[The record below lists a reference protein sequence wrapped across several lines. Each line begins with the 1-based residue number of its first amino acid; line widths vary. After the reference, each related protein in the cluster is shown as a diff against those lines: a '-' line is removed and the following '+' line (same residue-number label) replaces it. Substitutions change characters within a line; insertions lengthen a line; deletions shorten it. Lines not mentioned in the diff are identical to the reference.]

1 MAAEPR
7 DIEPRQMPGE
17 PRRERRRIE
26 RRSEDR
32 ERYLRIAIAA
42 TLAFCGGLVVVYLF
56 FWAIGAFSFG
66 QTAAAT
72 GVVVLLGLLWLGGVY
87 YRYRTGAKF
96 ITRRDRERR
105 GF

>member
-1 MAAEPR
+1 MASEPR
-7 DIEPRQMPGE
+7 DIEAQRMPGD
-17 PRRERRRIE
+17 PRLERRRVE
-26 RRSEDR
+26 RRAEDR
-32 ERYLRIAIAA
+32 ERYLRAGTATALAI
-42 TLAFCGGLVVVYLF
+42 CGGLVVVYLF

-66 QTAAAT
+66 QAAAAT
-72 GVVVLLGLLWLGGVY
+72 LVVILLGLLWLGGVY